1 MYRNL
6 RFPVFDRKEVPLL
19 KLLLMKLAVVTN
31 DALKEEFLENKL
43 PDYANVCFV
52 KMPQNIPVD
61 SYIVFDLLFENTSE
75 RISLLKQ
82 FFPRPVF
89 INAVANTLKVIDQ
102 PFIRINAWPTFL
114 KNDIKEI
121 AVLPEQQQI
130 LIEIFKQLDWK
141 YKPVPDITGMI
152 SPRIVATIINEAYY
166 TLEDNISTRDE
177 IDIAMKL
184 GTNYPYGPFEWSKKI
199 GLKNVYDVLNQL
211 RKENNLYEVST
222 LLTNEINV

>member
-1 MYRNL
+1 
-6 RFPVFDRKEVPLL
+6 
-19 KLLLMKLAVVTN
+19 MKLAVVTN
-31 DALKEEFLENKL
+31 DVLREEFLATKI

-52 KMPQNIPVD
+52 KTPQNIPAD
-61 SYIVFDLLFENTSE
+61 TYIVFDLLFENTSE

-82 FFPRPVF
+82 FLPRPVF
-89 INAVANTLKVIDQ
+89 INAVTDTLKIIDQ

-114 KNDIKEI
+114 KSDIKEI
-121 AVLPEQQQI
+121 ASLPEQQQTV
-130 LIEIFKQLDWK
+130 IEVFTQLGWK
-141 YKPVPDITGMI
+141 YELIPDITGMVT
-152 SPRIVATIINEAYY
+152 PRIVSTIINEAYH
-166 TLEDNISTRDE
+166 TLEDNVSTKDE

-211 RKENNLYEVST
+211 REENNSYEVST

>member
-1 MYRNL
+1 M
-6 RFPVFDRKEVPLL
+6 
-19 KLLLMKLAVVTN
+19 MKLAVVTN
-31 DALKEEFLENKL
+31 DALREEFFENKTL
-43 PDYANVCFV
+43 DYANVCFV
-52 KMPQNIPVD
+52 KMPQNIPAD
-61 SYIVFDLLFENTSE
+61 TYIVFDLLFENTSE

-121 AVLPEQQQI
+121 AALPEQQQAVKEV
-130 LIEIFKQLDWK
+130 LKQLGWK
-141 YKPVPDITGMI
+141 YQFVPDITGMI
-152 SPRIVATIINEAYY
+152 SPRIVATIINEAYH
-166 TLEDNISTRDE
+166 TLEDNVSTKDE

-199 GLKNVYDVLNQL
+199 GLKNVYGVLTQL

-222 LLTNEINV
+222 LLMNEIKI